1 VTRFSRPISAFIVCR
16 NEARVLGPCL
26 ESLDFCREIVVV
38 DSGSKDGTL
47 ALIESFRKQ
56 GFPIRLI
63 EREWPGFAAQKQFAM
78 EACKEPWRLS
88 LDADER
94 LDERLK
100 SRLAALD
107 LDGGGSDAY
116 ALRRRD
122 YLPGYGYPP
131 AGVHA
136 KAFVRLVRG
145 GAASFDLG
153 RLVHESLVP
162 HGRPTTLE
170 PGAILHFRNLTAARE
185 IQKAASY
192 AALKAREQH
201 VRGRRAGVASILFKP
216 LGRFLSCYVLQRY
229 FLCGM
234 PGLIHAAILAQYAF
248 LTEAELYRLSL
259 PADED
264 ASGGSPDHSAS

>member
-1 VTRFSRPISAFIVCR
+1 
-16 NEARVLGPCL
+16 
-26 ESLDFCREIVVV
+26 
-38 DSGSKDGTL
+38 
-47 ALIESFRKQ
+47 
-56 GFPIRLI
+56 
-63 EREWPGFAAQKQFAM
+63 M
-78 EACKEPWRLS
+78 
-88 LDADER
+88 
-94 LDERLK
+94 
-100 SRLAALD
+100 
-107 LDGGGSDAY
+107 
-116 ALRRRD
+116 
-122 YLPGYGYPP
+122 
-131 AGVHA
+131 
-136 KAFVRLVRG
+136 
-145 GAASFDLG
+145 
-153 RLVHESLVP
+153 P

-264 ASGGSPDHSAS
+264 ASGRSPDHSAS

>member
-16 NEARVLGPCL
+16 NEVGVLGPCL

-38 DSGSKDGTL
+38 DSGSDDGTL
-47 ALIESFRKQ
+47 ELIDGFRGR

-78 EACKEPWRLS
+78 EACTEPWRLS

-94 LDERLK
+94 LDELLRTRL
-100 SRLAALD
+100 SALD
-107 LDGGGSDAY
+107 LDASGGDAY

-136 KAFVRLVRG
+136 KAFVRLVRAG
-145 GAASFDLG
+145 TASFDLG

-162 HGRPTTLE
+162 QGRPTTLE
-170 PGAILHFRNLTAARE
+170 PGAILHFRQLTTARE
-185 IQKAASY
+185 IEKAASY

-201 VRGRRAGVASILFKP
+201 ARGRRAGVARILFKP
-216 LGRFLSCYVLQRY
+216 LGRFLSSYVLQRY

-234 PGLIHAAILAQYAF
+234 PGLIHAAMLAQYSF

-259 PADED
+259 PADEEP
-264 ASGGSPDHSAS
+264 SGRSPDHTAS